1 MSRQVVRLASP
12 VPLSRAPPSRTR
24 TVFRGDSELASSA
37 FGQLSGLFYL
47 NIPKCV
53 KQKEDDQISLIV
65 ETLDY
70 MNDEEHGVR
79 FRYP

>member
-1 MSRQVVRLASP
+1 
-12 VPLSRAPPSRTR
+12 
-24 TVFRGDSELASSA
+24 VFRGDSELASSA

-65 ETLDY
+65 ETLWTTIY
-70 MNDEEHGVR
+70 MNDEEHDVR